1 MIVTVSL
8 NPSMD
13 KTGKLDRFEHGG
25 VNHITDI
32 IRDAAGHGIIAAK
45 TIKAL
50 DRDDE
55 LIATGFLGGI
65 NGERIRLILEG
76 LGIKTDFVTIAGN
89 TRTNLKVVESN
100 GFISEFNEPGPAVND
115 FEIEALKAKI
125 ISYAGPETVFIF
137 SGSILPGCPVDI
149 YHGLVEEVK
158 AKGSKVVMDVDAPV
172 LKAAVD
178 AQPDIIKPDKKQL
191 EEFYGYEFAVA
202 EEGMIDMAK
211 RIVAEKGVGMVCV
224 SRGALGALFITADKC
239 YRCPAPRIIP
249 KSTVGAGAAMNAAM
263 ALGLQNGCTTE
274 DTIKLAMAISV
285 GACTTEGTKPP
296 TKEVVDEFIEKIVLE
311 EI

>member
-1 MIVTVSL
+1 MIVTVTL

-13 KTGKLDRFEHGG
+13 KTGKVERFEHGG

-45 TIKAL
+45 TVKAL
-50 DRDDE
+50 ERE
-55 LIATGFLGGI
+55 EAVVATGFLGGI

-76 LGIKTDFVTIAGN
+76 LGIPTDFVTIAGN

-100 GFISEFNEPGPAVND
+100 GFVSEFNEPGPAVND
-115 FEIEALKAKI
+115 FELAALKAKI
-125 ISYAGPETVFIF
+125 LGYAGPDTVFVF

-149 YHGLVEEVK
+149 YRDWVAEVK
-158 AKGSKVVMDVDAPV
+158 AKGSKVVLDVDAPV
-172 LKAAVD
+172 LREAVE
-178 AQPDIIKPDKKQL
+178 AKPDIIKPDKKQL
-191 EEFYGYEFAVA
+191 EEYYGYEFAVA

-211 RIVAEKGVGMVCV
+211 RIVDEKGVGMVVV
-224 SRGALGALFITADKC
+224 SRGALGALFVTADKV
-239 YRCPAPRIIP
+239 YRCRAPRILA
-249 KSTVGAGAAMNAAM
+249 KSPVGAGAAMNAAL
-263 ALGLQNGCTTE
+263 ALGLHNGCTTE
-274 DTIKLAMAISV
+274 DTISLAMGVSV

-296 TKEVVDEFIEKIVLE
+296 TKEVVEEFRAQIELE